1 MRQQARG
8 MDKMYSNASPC
19 GELGDW
25 LPAWRA
31 RKKCLS
37 VLAHPE
43 PTTLSLRHATGF
55 ITILHAYKT
64 YTLLKASKSEK
75 RKAFDTDHPSFKPR
89 AFGSMLAFWAVHF
102 HAIWKCRFQKWWQRV
117 VCMCFSAFLCR
128 SARFLDL
135 MICRPLNPSSPLL
148 SHFESPKNLLHG
160 LPPTNRRM
168 KLSSWIWRGNMHFG
182 LDGTILVASFL
193 VKSLCLRSQIF

>member
-1 MRQQARG
+1 MPTNSILAWGNRHEAWTNCTQ
-8 MDKMYSNASPC
+8 MLHHV

-64 YTLLKASKSEK
+64 YTLLKASKSMKSEK

-89 AFGSMLAFWAVHF
+89 ACGSMLAFWAVHF
-102 HAIWKCRFQKWWQRV
+102 HAIWKCRFQKWWVFKKKCKPAPLQRV
-117 VCMCFSAFLCR
+117 VCMCLRLFV
-128 SARFLDL
+128 
-135 MICRPLNPSSPLL
+135 
-148 SHFESPKNLLHG
+148 PK
-160 LPPTNRRM
+160 
-168 KLSSWIWRGNMHFG
+168 
-182 LDGTILVASFL
+182 
-193 VKSLCLRSQIF
+193 C